1 MAFLADS
8 DGRMSAMPGDAIEK
22 EKQRE
27 INLTEI
33 ADVSLQVLE
42 DADTILRRSEDTDT
56 ILRSPQDTGTTLRRP
71 QDSFTDLRVLENAD
85 FPNLGER
92 YEVLQFVGEGGM
104 GSVYRVRDRQLD
116 QELAIKL
123 LRKHLVADPK
133 KSSRFEQEVDSCTHL
148 DHANLITVYSHGIS
162 PDATPYMVMDFIDGR
177 NMADILSE
185 EIFIEKSRAVSL
197 FLQVCEGVAH
207 AHVNGIVHLDLKP
220 SNVLITKSDN
230 VEIAKVGDFGIAQMM
245 TDDTQQITQTEE
257 IIGSLPYMSPEHCR
271 GETMDYRSDV
281 YSLGC
286 FMYEVLT
293 GKPPFLG
300 EHPVKTIMKHVQEKP
315 KRLRSRLTRLDIPEP
330 LEAVVLHCLEKSPS
344 QRYQYVE
351 ELIKDLESI
360 RDGAEP
366 VIVRQRTLQKT
377 AEQKPWHGWAMAGS
391 VVAVLALYFTHM
403 SQYDSLSQFGYCIG
417 TVGWLVFIGPLVYL
431 CFWMRHQF
439 HAVSIRLKNDSTT
452 RPGDTWLKWTIGS
465 GACALGIILFTLT
478 VQMFQFNQLLQFPE
492 WLPNGLT
499 WKTQFIEV
507 PLLTIAGICAV
518 CFIAWGSKR
527 LSSLRISEEK

>member
-1 MAFLADS
+1 
-8 DGRMSAMPGDAIEK
+8 MPGDAIEK
-22 EKQRE
+22 EKQRD
-27 INLTEI
+27 IRLTEI
-33 ADVSLQVLE
+33 ADVSLRVLQ
-42 DADTILRRSEDTDT
+42 DADTLESRSDDTDT
-56 ILRSPQDTGTTLRRP
+56 ILPSPQDTDTTLRRSR
-71 QDSFTDLRVLENAD
+71 DAD
-85 FPNLGER
+85 FPNLGQR

-104 GSVYRVRDRQLD
+104 GSVYRVRDKQLD

-123 LRKHLVADPK
+123 LRKHLVVDPD
-133 KSSRFEQEVDSCTHL
+133 KSSRFEQEVNSCTHL
-148 DHANLITVYSHGIS
+148 DHANLITVYSHGVS
-162 PDATPYMVMDFIDGR
+162 PDAIPYMVMDFIDGR
-177 NMADILSE
+177 NMADILGE

-220 SNVLITKSDN
+220 SNVLITKSDK

-300 EHPVKTIMKHVQEKP
+300 ENPVKTIMKHVQEKP
-315 KRLRSRLTRLDIPEP
+315 KRLRSRLTRLDIPES
-330 LEAVVLHCLEKSPS
+330 LEAVVLHCLEKHPA

-351 ELIKDLESI
+351 ELIKDLESV

-377 AEQKPWHGWAMAGS
+377 AEQKPWHGWAIAGA
-391 VVAVLALYFTHM
+391 VLTVLALYFTHM
-403 SQYDSLSQFGYCIG
+403 SQYDSLSQFGYCVG
-417 TVGWLVFIGPLVYL
+417 TMGWLVLIGPLIYL

-439 HAVSIRLKNDSTT
+439 HAVSIRLMNGSTT
-452 RPGDTWLKWTIGS
+452 RPGDKWLQWTIGS
-465 GACALGIILFTLT
+465 GGCALGIILFTLT
-478 VQMFQFNQLLQFPE
+478 VQMFQFNQLLLFPE
-492 WLPNGLT
+492 WLPGGLT

-507 PLLTIAGICAV
+507 PLLAIAGICAV